1 MFKLLNHDVKDEI
14 KNNINNDLIV
24 KGSAGQGDVQVV
36 LGLQH
41 IIKK

>member
-36 LGLQH
+36 LGCRLVV
-41 IIKK
+41 